1 MYLHYWCADSP
12 HTPSCLWLVYSL
24 TTYHITT
31 LLHLMLFPLLLLC
44 PVYCSCMSTSCQCYY
59 SSAITI
65 SATTYHWH
73 NHYKYLYILY
83 EFYHFSFIL
92 QLAVPLLTMSA
103 VLPITDL
110 TVSEFGD
117 VNIWIGQGRRYQNV
131 PEYVAK
137 ELCRRTSALPTETS
151 LLPSPQLLV
160 LHLLRAIGLAWLL
173 TAKLRPSVG
182 VIWLDEQHL
191 LALRVVLRLGLVFF
205 LLKSSSPLCK
215 CCTVLTRLMDTCMVS
230 WQSTP

>member
-1 MYLHYWCADSP
+1 MRQQSGNTSEPHYWATWDAQLTLGTINCHASSLLMCWLST
-12 HTPSCLWLVYSL
+12 HSPSCLWLVYSL

-103 VLPITDL
+103 MLPITDL
-110 TVSEFGD
+110 TVNEFGD

-131 PEYVAK
+131 PE
-137 ELCRRTSALPTETS
+137 
-151 LLPSPQLLV
+151 
-160 LHLLRAIGLAWLL
+160 
-173 TAKLRPSVG
+173 
-182 VIWLDEQHL
+182 
-191 LALRVVLRLGLVFF
+191 
-205 LLKSSSPLCK
+205 
-215 CCTVLTRLMDTCMVS
+215 CC
-230 WQSTP
+230 